1 MPYYGFVCD
10 NCGEKFDRF
19 LSISNREQPLTESC
33 GKCNHSSIRRDY
45 ENQTSA
51 LTADSLVTPNKK
63 TGGAWNE
70 LMSKMKK
77 GLPRHT
83 HANLDNATNR
93 SLRRWQQ

>member
-1 MPYYGFVCD
+1 MPVYGFICD

-33 GKCNHSSIRRDY
+33 GKCSHSSIRRDY

>member
-1 MPYYGFVCD
+1 MPVYGFICD

-77 GLPRHT
+77 GLPKHT

>member
-1 MPYYGFVCD
+1 MPVYGFICD

-33 GKCNHSSIRRDY
+33 GKCSHKSIRRDY